1 MGYGDG
7 KDRHEQRAAIHGPG
21 WLPLPN
27 QRLPGRYMCTVD
39 RSTPQH
45 RPATEVRCIY
55 TGNSGVLN
63 CAPEATVSY
72 LTTKGQRVTT
82 YDPSWLQRVN

>member
-7 KDRHEQRAAIHGPG
+7 KDRHEQRAAIYGPG
-21 WLPLPN
+21 LLPVPI
-27 QRLPGRYMCTVD
+27 QRLCGRYMCTVD
-39 RSTPQH
+39 RFTPQH

-55 TGNSGVLN
+55 TGNLGVLN
-63 CAPEATVSY
+63 YAPEATVSY
-72 LTTKGQRVTT
+72 LATKGQRVTT